1 MPLYNSRAQV
11 QSSTEVR
18 ANSSRFKETG
28 KRGSGIRS
36 EVKLKILSKRQAVRI
51 RPLQV
56 FYAVVM
62 EVRNSLQYLMS
73 RIKSHSVEL
82 DEFADLECPPLFN
95 PTHGKPKVT
104 RIRRRSLHVP
114 LSMRWFSNCP
124 SWIFC
129 DSVRNQSF
137 KAFVEAQVP
146 NDLFSF
152 EARNVGWECKTVI
165 DVRDWQTLPSFY
177 PCALLN

>member
-36 EVKLKILSKRQAVRI
+36 EVKLKILSKRQAAEQFFVRI

-62 EVRNSLQYLMS
+62 EVRNSLITIL
-73 RIKSHSVEL
+73 
-82 DEFADLECPPLFN
+82 
-95 PTHGKPKVT
+95 
-104 RIRRRSLHVP
+104 
-114 LSMRWFSNCP
+114 
-124 SWIFC
+124 
-129 DSVRNQSF
+129 
-137 KAFVEAQVP
+137 
-146 NDLFSF
+146 
-152 EARNVGWECKTVI
+152 NVK
-165 DVRDWQTLPSFY
+165 
-177 PCALLN
+177 N

>member
-18 ANSSRFKETG
+18 GNSSRFKETG

-36 EVKLKILSKRQAVRI
+36 EVKLKVLSKRQAAEQFFVRI

-82 DEFADLECPPLFN
+82 DEFADLECPPIFQAN
-95 PTHGKPKVT
+95 TWKTQGDEDQKEIT
-104 RIRRRSLHVP
+104 SCSALHEVVFK
-114 LSMRWFSNCP
+114 LSFMVFL
-124 SWIFC
+124 C

-152 EARNVGWECKTVI
+152 EARNVGC
-165 DVRDWQTLPSFY
+165 R
-177 PCALLN
+177 

>member
-18 ANSSRFKETG
+18 ANSSRFKGTG

-36 EVKLKILSKRQAVRI
+36 EVKLKVLSKRQAAEEFLVRI

-73 RIKSHSVEL
+73 RIKSNSVEL
-82 DEFADLECPPLFN
+82 DEFVGMSSNFSSEHMEN
-95 PTHGKPKVT
+95 P
-104 RIRRRSLHVP
+104 R
-114 LSMRWFSNCP
+114 
-124 SWIFC
+124 
-129 DSVRNQSF
+129 
-137 KAFVEAQVP
+137 
-146 NDLFSF
+146 
-152 EARNVGWECKTVI
+152 
-165 DVRDWQTLPSFY
+165 
-177 PCALLN
+177 